1 MSNHH
6 GRDDDETTQQAYYG
20 RDTSSSQ
27 MTQHDGERSASGQHG
42 GPSAHAFGQQSYGQQ
57 SYGQQ
62 SYGQQGGGQQPYGQQ
77 TYGQQAPGQQ
87 SYGQQPYGQQPQ
99 GQPTYDQQSR
109 GQPQQRN
116 GLATGGFVVALI
128 GAVIALIP
136 FLGIVSWVISPVGLI
151 LSAVGLALAL
161 RRGVGKGL
169 SIAGVVLGV
178 VGIVICSIY
187 AASFAAAVNGTTTA
201 AENYA
206 PTQVAPSAPAT
217 AETDADP
224 NTFSGGTYVV
234 GQDIQPGT
242 YRTQGEG
249 SFCGWSRNRDTT
261 GEFDA
266 IIANGIVQGPTTV
279 TVRGSDG
286 AVEFSGD
293 CTWTK
298 R

>member
-1 MSNHH
+1 MSSRH
-6 GRDDDETTQQAYYG
+6 GQPDPDDGTTQQAYYG
-20 RDTSSSQ
+20 QRTTNPPQ
-27 MTQHDGERSASGQHG
+27 GQWQ
-42 GPSAHAFGQQSYGQQ
+42 GQN
-57 SYGQQ
+57 
-62 SYGQQGGGQQPYGQQ
+62 
-77 TYGQQAPGQQ
+77 
-87 SYGQQPYGQQPQ
+87 QPQ
-99 GQPTYDQQSR
+99 GGHYG
-109 GQPQQRN
+109 GQPPQRN

-161 RRGVGKGL
+161 RRGVGRGL
-169 SIAGVVLGV
+169 SIAGVVLGI

-206 PTQVAPSAPAT
+206 PTQVAPSAAAP
-217 AETDADP
+217 AETDTDP

-234 GQDIQPGT
+234 GQDIPPGT

-249 SFCGWSRNRDTT
+249 SFCGWSRNSDTT
-261 GEFDA
+261 GEFDS

-279 TVRGSDG
+279 TVKSSDG
-286 AVEFSGD
+286 AVEFSGG